1 MSIAKKLATVPFAHL
16 LGIRAESETEETE
29 EERQEREEKE
39 AKRAEWAKKAETDD
53 DRKQREEETDEEYVS
68 RMEEMDDE
76 EARRAENDGI
86 DDDDD
91 EGDGDEKEKAARRA
105 ERARCAR
112 IVAHG
117 ISNGCVTQAAVFA
130 FDTNLPVS
138 AAVAAMKAAK
148 FDGKGSLS
156 GRMGTTS
163 IPKVGADVS
172 RTRPEGGAAAQA
184 DAIINAAKKARGE

>member
-29 EERQEREEKE
+29 EERAEREEKE

-53 DRKQREEETDEEYVS
+53 DRKQREEETDDEYVS
-68 RMEEMDDE
+68 RMEKMDDE
-76 EARRAENDGI
+76 EARRAENDGL
-86 DDDDD
+86 DEDDD
-91 EGDGDEKEKAARRA
+91 EGEKEKAARRA

-117 ISNGCVTQAAVFA
+117 INNGCVTQAAVFA

-138 AAVAAMKAAK
+138 AAIAAMKAAK
-148 FDGKGSLS
+148 LDGKSNLS
-156 GRMGTTS
+156 GRMGTTH

-172 RTRPEGGAAAQA
+172 RTKTEGTAAAQA
-184 DAIINAAKKARGE
+184 DAIIQAAKKARGEQ